1 MNLKLEILLESII
14 SKYESLS
21 LDNAKDRHTLV
32 SALAKELAH
41 LVQHR
46 TASSREIFSE
56 PDTLYC
62 IFGDQ
67 DD

>member
-21 LDNAKDRHTLV
+21 LDNAQDRRTLV
-32 SALAKELAH
+32 RALEKELTH

-46 TASSREIFSE
+46 KASSREIFSST
-56 PDTLYC
+56 DTLYC

>member
-21 LDNAKDRHTLV
+21 LDNAQDRRTLV
-32 SALAKELAH
+32 RALEKELAH
-41 LVQHR
+41 LVESPK
-46 TASSREIFSE
+46 ASSREIFSE
-56 PDTLYC
+56 PDALYC